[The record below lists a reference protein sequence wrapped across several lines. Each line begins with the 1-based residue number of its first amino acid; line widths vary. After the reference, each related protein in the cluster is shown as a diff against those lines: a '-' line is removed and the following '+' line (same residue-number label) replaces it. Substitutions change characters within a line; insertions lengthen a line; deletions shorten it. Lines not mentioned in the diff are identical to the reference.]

1 MPRNN
6 RKKTIKTSAELREL
20 LTTLSPDAVSI
31 LKDVMFDDKIEA
43 KLRVD
48 VAKFIITQVLDDP
61 ELINTGDNLVKLA
74 AILKE

>member
-1 MPRNN
+1 MPRT
-6 RKKTIKTSAELREL
+6 KIHKIKTSSDLREL

-31 LKDVMFDDKIEA
+31 LKQVMLDDKIEA

-61 ELINTGDNLVKLA
+61 ELINNGDNLIKLA

>member
-1 MPRNN
+1 MPRT
-6 RKKTIKTSAELREL
+6 KIHKIKTSADLREL
-20 LTTLSPDAVSI
+20 LVTLSPDAVSI
-31 LKDVMFDDKIEA
+31 LKQVMLDDKIEA

-61 ELINTGDNLVKLA
+61 ELVNNGDNLIKLA

>member
-61 ELINTGDNLVKLA
+61 ELINNGDNLVKLA